1 MEENTALDCCF
12 TRDQKWFR
20 YRAAAIIIEDNCVLL
35 ASNEKADY
43 YYSVGGGV
51 HLGETAEEAAIR
63 EVYEETGIK
72 YEVDRLVF
80 IHENF
85 FTGNGIFEG
94 LQCHETAFY
103 FLMKSRGTQKLDSN
117 SYCLEGREFMN
128 WIPIDNL
135 KKLKVFPVFFKEKLT
150 KISDNIEHIITK
162 EEYTWY
168 EKINNTDWPL

>member
-72 YEVDRLVF
+72 YEVDRLV
-80 IHENF
+80 
-85 FTGNGIFEG
+85 
-94 LQCHETAFY
+94 
-103 FLMKSRGTQKLDSN
+103 
-117 SYCLEGREFMN
+117 
-128 WIPIDNL
+128 
-135 KKLKVFPVFFKEKLT
+135 
-150 KISDNIEHIITK
+150 
-162 EEYTWY
+162 
-168 EKINNTDWPL
+168 

>member
-1 MEENTALDCCF
+1 MENDTALDCCF
-12 TRDQKWFR
+12 IRDKNWFR
-20 YRAAAIIIEDNCVLL
+20 YRAAAIIIENNCILL
-35 ASNEKADY
+35 AGNEKSDY

-51 HLGETAEEAAIR
+51 HLGETAQEAVIR

-103 FLMKSRGTQKLDSN
+103 FLMKPMGTQKLNSN
-117 SYCLEGREFMN
+117 SCCLEGREFMY
-128 WIPIDNL
+128 WIPIDGL
-135 KKLKVFPVFFKEKLT
+135 EKLKVFPVFFKEKLT
-150 KISDNIEHIITK
+150 KIPDRIEHIITK
-162 EEYTWY
+162 E
-168 EKINNTDWPL
+168 K